1 MIRLSK
7 NWLVPLFR
15 KFHNSLAPA
24 AQPGRHAGNPLLRNA
39 FCGSGGLQGADKPSA
54 GLSMAGEKAAVPV
67 FASRQ
72 TSMDAKAH
80 TATAANPFL
89 LAIYGPKG
97 HAPEARQTRP
107 IFWILRNTIVNFP
120 TAKVKGR
127 AVFSYINYM
136 QDVPAFCP
144 FCINILIN
152 PRNMQK

>member
-1 MIRLSK
+1 MLT
-7 NWLVPLFR
+7 N
-15 KFHNSLAPA
+15 
-24 AQPGRHAGNPLLRNA
+24 
-39 FCGSGGLQGADKPSA
+39 DA
-54 GLSMAGEKAAVPV
+54 GLSVADEKAAVSV
-67 FASRQ
+67 SARRQ
-72 TSMDAKAH
+72 ESMGANAH
-80 TATAANPFL
+80 TATAANPFP
-89 LAIYGPKG
+89 LASYAPKG
-97 HAPEARQTRP
+97 LARKTGRTRP

>member
-1 MIRLSK
+1 M
-7 NWLVPLFR
+7 
-15 KFHNSLAPA
+15 
-24 AQPGRHAGNPLLRNA
+24 
-39 FCGSGGLQGADKPSA
+39 GAN
-54 GLSMAGEKAAVPV
+54 
-67 FASRQ
+67 
-72 TSMDAKAH
+72 AH
-80 TATAANPFL
+80 TATAANPFP
-89 LAIYGPKG
+89 LASYAPKG
-97 HAPEARQTRP
+97 LARKTGRTRP

>member
-1 MIRLSK
+1 MLT
-7 NWLVPLFR
+7 N
-15 KFHNSLAPA
+15 
-24 AQPGRHAGNPLLRNA
+24 
-39 FCGSGGLQGADKPSA
+39 DA
-54 GLSMAGEKAAVPV
+54 GLSVADEKAAVSV
-67 FASRQ
+67 SARRQ

-89 LAIYGPKG
+89 LASCAPKG
-97 HAPEARQTRP
+97 PVQKAGQTRP
-107 IFWILRNTIVNFP
+107 FFWILRNTIVNFP

-136 QDVPAFCP
+136 QDVPAFCS